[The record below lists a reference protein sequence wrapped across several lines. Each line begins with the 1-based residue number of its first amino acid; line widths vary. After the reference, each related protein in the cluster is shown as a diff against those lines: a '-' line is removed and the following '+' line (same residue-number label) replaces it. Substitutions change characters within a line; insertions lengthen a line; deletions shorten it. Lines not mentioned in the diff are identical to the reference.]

1 MYPDPRVSELIA
13 QHFMAVRIHIKEQA
27 TMWKRFDVRWTPTVL
42 VLAPDGKEIRRV
54 EGFLPQ
60 DELRGQLELALA
72 FLEVEEKNWPQARA
86 EFERIVEI
94 LPETDAGPEAL
105 YWSGVAKYSAS
116 HDASALKELGKK
128 FKERYTDTS
137 WAKRASIW

>member
-1 MYPDPRVSELIA
+1 VYPDPRVSELIS
-13 QHFMAVRIHIKEQA
+13 QRFVPVRIHIKEQS

-60 DELRGQLELALA
+60 DDLLGQLELALG
-72 FLEVEEKNWPQARA
+72 FLAVEEKDWATARQ
-86 EFERIVEI
+86 EFERVVERH
-94 LPETDAGPEAL
+94 PETDAGPEAL
-105 YWSGVAKYSAS
+105 YWTGVAKYSAS
-116 HDASALKELGKK
+116 HDPKELKELGRQ

-137 WAKRASIW
+137 WAKRASVW